1 MTQRANEPLIG
12 RTYLRKSRPEAK
24 TPDVLAEH
32 RSILARL
39 AAGDEIPMP
48 AEHVIEEIGTA
59 DNLADR
65 PRFRA
70 LLSDLQTLPP
80 GIALYCMDID
90 RLTKGPLPDR
100 AAVYTALTT
109 ARTRIR
115 TTDRWYDLGRPE
127 DLFLFE
133 LKAMLGHHENNVHH
147 KRVRVKWDEMTRK
160 GIVLTG
166 TAPFGYL
173 WDRNIR
179 NLIPEPE
186 QFPIVGQMFR
196 DALTQSTYRLG
207 TKYGMR
213 PSSLLRILRNPVYT
227 GYPARHCVRHR
238 FQGRKNAVGTRYL
251 DRDEWVWP
259 EQQGTYPPAV
269 SRELFEQVQAVLKSR
284 HRAGE
289 KTGTTEGWCRDVI
302 EFEGMPGR
310 IDLGSHGRTGQ
321 RYLVY
326 QVKGER
332 RLYVDRAIIHQAA
345 QEALLEAFR
354 APGLAAAALAAREAI
369 AEDEQIIRIS
379 EPNRD
384 GIRLQIAALRSQ
396 LDDLLV
402 REMGA
407 SDPEEAASIARVRT
421 MHRDT
426 IETFQR
432 QLSDSAPMAPES
444 TALPR
449 LLKEYPHLL
458 DDPLRAWRGADATEK
473 RLLTTAFLRRLVVR
487 ITPRPHPIPYDRE
500 VVLIEYRPWLKHM
513 GKDLADC

>member
-1 MTQRANEPLIG
+1 MTHPANEPLVG

-39 AAGDEIPMP
+39 AANDQTPMP
-48 AEHVIEEIGTA
+48 PEHVVEEIGTA

-70 LLSDLQTLPP
+70 LLAELQTLPP

-100 AAVYTALTT
+100 AQVYSALT
-109 ARTRIR
+109 AAQTRIR

-166 TAPFGYL
+166 TAPFGYR

-179 NLIPEPE
+179 NLVPEPE
-186 QFPIVGQMFR
+186 QFPIVGAMFR
-196 DALTQSTYRLG
+196 DALTQSTYRMSSV
-207 TKYGMR
+207 YDMR
-213 PSSLLRILRNPVYT
+213 PSSILRILRNPVYT

-251 DRDEWVWP
+251 DRDEWTWP
-259 EQQGTYPPAV
+259 EQAGTYPAAI
-269 SRELFEQVQAVLKSR
+269 SRELFERVQVMLKSR
-284 HRAGE
+284 HRVGE

-310 IDLGSHGRTGQ
+310 IDLGSHGRTGN

-326 QVKGER
+326 QVKGDR
-332 RLYVDRAIIHQAA
+332 RLYVDRAIVHEAA
-345 QEALLEAFR
+345 TDAILRALA
-354 APGLAAAALAAREAI
+354 APGLPAAAVAAREAV
-369 AEDEQIIRIS
+369 ARQEQLVQIP
-379 EPNRD
+379 EPNREA
-384 GIRLQIAALRSQ
+384 IRLQIAAMRTQ
-396 LDDLLV
+396 LDDLLI
-402 REMGA
+402 REVA
-407 SDPEEAASIARVRT
+407 ATDSEEAASIARVRV

-426 IETFQR
+426 IETLQR
-432 QLSDSAPMAPES
+432 QLSDSVPPPAES

-449 LLKEYPHLL
+449 LLKDYPHLL
-458 DDPLRAWRGADATEK
+458 DDPRGAWRQAQETEK
-473 RLLTTAFLRRLVVR
+473 RVLAAAILRRLVVR
-487 ITPRPHPIPYDRE
+487 ITPRPHPIPYERE
-500 VVLIEYRPWLKHM
+500 VVLIEYQPWLKTM